1 MRKHTYKKKR
11 YSTKRKNIHKT
22 IKKGGHTPLPPVQR
36 VSNLHYEQRLN
47 QLQHVRIERSIVQ
60 YIRNIEAANTLKKKI
75 EISIELF
82 NFIYN
87 NPSILRSPRFRE
99 MVTRKIN
106 EWRSVNNQSLQA
118 SMNRVE
124 HIITQSN
131 YI

>member
-22 IKKGGHTPLPPVQR
+22 IKKGGYTPLPPVQR